1 MHKLQWR
8 IFFVIIATIGITASV
23 QDGSAQ
29 VTTSQKVP
37 PQILALVP
45 EGARITGQ
53 SVTVS
58 PVMAEIDLFA
68 EKKSGLRSQTMTQYQ
83 LRFYVFEAN
92 NYWNQILAPTYRQ
105 QIETDSSQQAQDWPG
120 GENGMVSPAEVTQY
134 PWGKGVTQR
143 RRFFGEGAADFYSYR
158 CAYFGL
164 AGTTRF
170 ELKVDE
176 IADRAEADKWAA
188 KAAETAAN
196 LSRSSLNK

>member
-1 MHKLQWR
+1 V
-8 IFFVIIATIGITASV
+8 VIAMTGVMASV

-29 VTTSQKVP
+29 VITRQKVP
-37 PQILALVP
+37 PQILTLVP
-45 EGARITGQ
+45 DGAQITGQ
-53 SVTVS
+53 SVSVS
-58 PVMAEIDLFA
+58 PAMAEIDLFA

-92 NYWNQILAPTYRQ
+92 NYWNQMLAPNYRQ
-105 QIETDSSQQAQDWPG
+105 QVETDSRQQAQDWPE
-120 GENGMVSPAEVTQY
+120 GESGMVSPAQVTQY

-196 LSRSSLNK
+196 ISLSGLRK

>member
-1 MHKLQWR
+1 MRKHQWR
-8 IFFVIIATIGITASV
+8 SFFVIIAMIGIMASV

-53 SVTVS
+53 SITVT
-58 PVMAEIDLFA
+58 PLMAEVTLYA
-68 EKKSGLRSQTMTQYQ
+68 EKKSGLRSQTMTQYR
-83 LRFYVFEAN
+83 LKFDTFDAT
-92 NYWNQILAPTYRQ
+92 NYWKQMLAPNYRQ
-105 QIETDSSQQAQDWPG
+105 EIETESRQQAQNWPESG
-120 GENGMVSPAEVTQY
+120 NGMNSAAEVTQY

-143 RRFFGEGAADFYSYR
+143 RRFFGEGAPDFYSYW
-158 CAYFGL
+158 CAYFGM

-170 ELKVDE
+170 ELSVDE

-196 LSRSSLNK
+196 LSLSSLSK

>member
-29 VTTSQKVP
+29 VITGQKVP

-92 NYWNQILAPTYRQ
+92 NYWNQMLAPNYRQ
-105 QIETDSSQQAQDWPG
+105 QIETDSRQQAQDWPG
-120 GENGMVSPAEVTQY
+120 GENGMVIPAEVTQY

-143 RRFFGEGAADFYSYR
+143 RRFFGEGAPDFYSYR

-196 LSRSSLNK
+196 ISLSSLRK

>member
-1 MHKLQWR
+1 MRKLQWR
-8 IFFVIIATIGITASV
+8 VFFVIIAKTGIMASV

-29 VTTSQKVP
+29 VMTSQKVP

-45 EGARITGQ
+45 EGAQVTGQ